1 MQNDLSISQVT
12 FRGASVADIETGLLG
27 FTDFVVND
35 SIRVTGVAVRRTR
48 AGRFV
53 LSFPAPRK
61 VPIFAPIDD
70 ESRETIERQVF
81 AALGLTAG
89 SR

>member
-12 FRGASVADIETGLLG
+12 FRGASAADVKTGLIG
-27 FTDFVVND
+27 FADFVLNGAVR
-35 SIRVTGVAVRRTR
+35 ITGTTLRRTR
-48 AGRFV
+48 AGRYA

-81 AALGLTAG
+81 AALGLTANA
-89 SR
+89 R

>member
-1 MQNDLSISQVT
+1 MQNDLAISNVT
-12 FRGASVADIETGLLG
+12 FHGASAADVKTGLIG
-27 FTDFVVND
+27 FVEFTLND
-35 SIRVTGVAVRRTR
+35 GIRVTGVAVRRSR
-48 AGRFV
+48 GGRFV

-81 AALGLTAG
+81 AALGLMANA
-89 SR
+89 R